1 MFFCI
6 GLFLSK
12 YLFIANDKTLASFFS
27 PFSAF
32 WAFCFFCCYLFK
44 AEYGNNNNNT
54 LVVG

>member
-1 MFFCI
+1 LGF
-6 GLFLSK
+6 FLSK